1 MKYIKSKRTKTL
13 SKNKFYNV
21 ENIITPKNVGKRQFY
36 LIKWEGYPIKDC
48 SWEPISNLS
57 NIMDMVKEFDENFP
71 FSINQNLMNEFIL
84 EFKKYKYNKLY
95 KKINN
100 KKKKSKE
107 TTHNKIIIAL
117 DDVDNKS
124 NKEEEKEKEQSLI
137 EIEDQKKINGE
148 KLIINNTT
156 LNNISNKEKL
166 IKPIIIW

>member
-21 ENIITPKNVGKRQFY
+21 ENIITRKNVGKRQFY

-84 EFKKYKYNKLY
+84 EFKKYKHNKLY

-100 KKKKSKE
+100 KKRKSKE

-124 NKEEEKEKEQSLI
+124 NKEKEKEKEQSII
-137 EIEDQKKINGE
+137 EIEDQKINGE

-156 LNNISNKEKL
+156 FNNRSNKEKL